1 MTAFFIPD
9 TPAGEQTDRA
19 YEDLRRYAQ
28 LTAGRPTR
36 SRRIFSLSCRRDGA
50 DGETRVGSEDPCGAD
65 TVHAIFDI
73 GKGYAILWRGGHAI
87 VTKRQTYAAVEF
99 D

>member
-9 TPAGEQTDRA
+9 TPPGEQTNRA

-28 LTAGRPTR
+28 LTWGRPARAT
-36 SRRIFSLSCRRDGA
+36 RIFSLSCRRGGA
-50 DGETRVGSEDPCGAD
+50 DCETRVGGEDPSGAS
-65 TVHAIFDI
+65 TVYAVFDV
-73 GKGYAILWRGGHAI
+73 GESYAILWRGGHAM
-87 VTKRQTYAAVEF
+87 VTKRQTYEAVEF

>member
-1 MTAFFIPD
+1 MTAFFVPD

-28 LTAGRPTR
+28 LTAGRPARAT
-36 SRRIFSLSCRRDGA
+36 RIFSLSCRRGGA
-50 DGETRVGSEDPCGAD
+50 DCESRVGCEDPSGVN
-65 TVHAIFDI
+65 TVDAIFDV
-73 GKGYAILWRGGHAI
+73 GEGYAILWRGGHAI
-87 VTKRQTYAAVEF
+87 VTKRQTYEAVEF